1 MPDRGGAADG
11 RRRGRAV
18 RSATAATIALGA
30 ALSGACAS
38 TVDGAGAPAPGEVAV
53 YRSELSA
60 SAAAEVRAEG
70 VELCRESMASM
81 VVMVRGFNAFVARL
95 NAAQT
100 YAGVGDLDEKARA
113 SLIAGADG
121 IRPKITERTKA
132 IVVINPNNPTG
143 AVYTREVLEGIAD
156 IAREHSLLLL
166 ADEIYDRIVFDDEA
180 ETLAISFRQSGKYIY
195 HGVPRAIYDALA
207 QCDEQGLLIG
217 FGGHAMAA
225 GLTLPRAS
233 LPAFVE
239 LYGLDG
245 L

>member
-11 RRRGRAV
+11 QRRGRAV

-121 IRPKITERTKA
+121 IRPKITETSPAAVSTPARAFLASTARLENAISRELRAGLNPVSSEWSRTKQRLLD
-132 IVVINPNNPTG
+132 VCGT
-143 AVYTREVLEGIAD
+143 YT
-156 IAREHSLLLL
+156 
-166 ADEIYDRIVFDDEA
+166 
-180 ETLAISFRQSGKYIY
+180 
-195 HGVPRAIYDALA
+195 P
-207 QCDEQGLLIG
+207 
-217 FGGHAMAA
+217 
-225 GLTLPRAS
+225 
-233 LPAFVE
+233 LPATSSATPRPSVPATTSAE
-239 LYGLDG
+239 RPGG
-245 L
+245 

>member
-95 NAAQT
+95 KAAQT
-100 YAGVGDLDEKARA
+100 YAGVGDLDPA
-113 SLIAGADG
+113 ADRVG
-121 IRPKITERTKA
+121 MLDG
-132 IVVINPNNPTG
+132 VV
-143 AVYTREVLEGIAD
+143 
-156 IAREHSLLLL
+156 
-166 ADEIYDRIVFDDEA
+166 
-180 ETLAISFRQSGKYIY
+180 
-195 HGVPRAIYDALA
+195 AL
-207 QCDEQGLLIG
+207 
-217 FGGHAMAA
+217 F
-225 GLTLPRAS
+225 
-233 LPAFVE
+233 PAFE
-239 LYGLDG
+239 GLDDRRTALG
-245 L
+245 LGGVHRGQLVD

>member
-11 RRRGRAV
+11 QRRGRAV

-121 IRPKITERTKA
+121 IRPKITETSPAAVSTPARAFLASTARRDQSRTA
-132 IVVINPNNPTG
+132 CRPEPGVERVVSHQAAPARCVRYLHAAPGHVLGHTSTVG
-143 AVYTREVLEGIAD
+143 SRHDVGRATR
-156 IAREHSLLLL
+156 
-166 ADEIYDRIVFDDEA
+166 
-180 ETLAISFRQSGKYIY
+180 
-195 HGVPRAIYDALA
+195 
-207 QCDEQGLLIG
+207 
-217 FGGHAMAA
+217 
-225 GLTLPRAS
+225 GLTAPSALRRWIRFVPPRC
-233 LPAFVE
+233 
-239 LYGLDG
+239 G
-245 L
+245 